1 MAIQRR
7 GWRDRLS
14 GGLLAGI
21 PAYGSAWAAQQQLGQ
36 AGERLELEKE
46 RHKESVLGTAATSVT
61 ERRLTDQ
68 QTRAL
73 AERLSIGLNTSADQ
87 VYARI
92 SPHILRTPERVAGA
106 VTQENFPFLTPP
118 LLRQVLENWNI
129 PREELTEMVQD
140 PGSLGIEARPPTP
153 LSVAGAFPPLA
164 GEGAPPPSQE
174 MLRRMQIS
182 PEPRVGPP
190 EYEEQFGGPLV
201 EEVLKMQESAREGLS
216 ASRAYER
223 AETALDQL
231 GTLTTDIEFREETAA
246 RERDMAF
253 KLQTMEANVKAG
265 VSMRMWR
272 KQNNIK
278 AKEFKDQARFMT
290 GELAK
295 RGTAEHNNQVVRM
308 ELGQELAVEQ
318 AHLSR
323 EPTPYPFMVVDPDTG
338 EVHVEWEVIH
348 TEYDPETNTARLK
361 LSPMDEYFP
370 ESEPGM
376 YSREAGRFIL
386 NNRMP
391 FSASFAMNAQPD
403 QTLRFIVDNAEAF
416 GLDINNPADHLE
428 IAEHLE
434 EDGLVP
440 PGTGLESVQAASQR
454 ATRTQEP
461 GAPPPTPPPTDEE
474 LIGSVQ
480 NFIEGTGE
488 LPPWVLTDD
497 PYTPTGELIDRGG
510 RKMYAVPRPY
520 AEEGGWEQSLGN
532 DVFRDIPGRGFGGI
546 VEVPIAEMGDIDTQY
561 AVNALAELDESLV
574 TTKAE
579 LAELDQ
585 KAVAEGWPDAL
596 LMDEKNLLAEKI
608 GTLEQIMQAL
618 IARQPEIAEYWGR

>member
-1 MAIQRR
+1 
-7 GWRDRLS
+7 
-14 GGLLAGI
+14 
-21 PAYGSAWAAQQQLGQ
+21 
-36 AGERLELEKE
+36 
-46 RHKESVLGTAATSVT
+46 
-61 ERRLTDQ
+61 
-68 QTRAL
+68 
-73 AERLSIGLNTSADQ
+73 
-87 VYARI
+87 
-92 SPHILRTPERVAGA
+92 
-106 VTQENFPFLTPP
+106 
-118 LLRQVLENWNI
+118 
-129 PREELTEMVQD
+129 
-140 PGSLGIEARPPTP
+140 
-153 LSVAGAFPPLA
+153 
-164 GEGAPPPSQE
+164 
-174 MLRRMQIS
+174 
-182 PEPRVGPP
+182 
-190 EYEEQFGGPLV
+190 
-201 EEVLKMQESAREGLS
+201 
-216 ASRAYER
+216 
-223 AETALDQL
+223 
-231 GTLTTDIEFREETAA
+231 
-246 RERDMAF
+246 
-253 KLQTMEANVKAG
+253 
-265 VSMRMWR
+265 
-272 KQNNIK
+272 
-278 AKEFKDQARFMT
+278 
-290 GELAK
+290 
-295 RGTAEHNNQVVRM
+295 M
-308 ELGQELAVEQ
+308 ELGQELAIEQ

-348 TEYDPETNTARLK
+348 TEYDPETNTARLN

-403 QTLRFIVDNAEAF
+403 QTLRFIVDHAEAF
-416 GLDINNPADHLE
+416 DLDINNPADRPE

-434 EDGLVP
+434 EDGLVA
-440 PGTGLESVQAASQR
+440 PGTGLESVQAALQI

-461 GAPPPTPPPTDEE
+461 GAPPPTDEE

-497 PYTPTGELIDRGG
+497 PYTPAAELIDQDGSP
-510 RKMYAVPRPY
+510 MYRVSREY
-520 AEEGGWEQSLGN
+520 AEKGGHTPRAAG
-532 DVFRDIPGRGFGGI
+532 FRNITVSPR
-546 VEVPIAEMGDIDTQY
+546 VMGDIAMAY
-561 AVNALAELDESLV
+561 PPNALAELDQSLA